1 VVLDVVRE
9 RVHRA
14 HKPFATG
21 DAERVDVFAEFA
33 PFVECAFRA
42 LRESSTPSGVSWN
55 EARSMLWL
63 FAHRMADHGVPA
75 AVVVSALAS
84 WRVAVTK
91 DDERSSELSAMVFDE
106 LFSLVIDGYA
116 RGVEERER
124 LRAQRALAAA
134 APVRELEPG
143 LLIAIAAGAL
153 DAEGA
158 QQFAERVAREALRRD
173 ARAVVLDVSD
183 LEEVTPSVLAELW
196 AIASAAR
203 TLGARTFVGG
213 VRGVVHEL
221 LQSAG
226 ITNEGEVRVAHLSE
240 ALRLARES
248 LIDKDEP
255 ELPWW
260 KRWLMATRARRH
272 K

>member
-1 VVLDVVRE
+1 VRE
-9 RVHRA
+9 GVRRA

-21 DAERVDVFAEFA
+21 DLERLDVFAEFA
-33 PFVECAFRA
+33 PFVECAHRA
-42 LRESSTPSGVSWN
+42 LREASTPSGVSWN
-55 EARSMLWL
+55 ESRSMLWL

-75 AVVVSALAS
+75 AVVVAALAS
-84 WRVAVTK
+84 WRAAMQR
-91 DDERSSELSAMVFDE
+91 DGERARSLSATVVDE

-124 LRAQRALAAA
+124 LRGQRALSAA

-143 LLIAIAAGAL
+143 LLLAIAAGAL

-158 QQFAERVAREALRRD
+158 QQFAERVSREVLRRD

-183 LEEVTPSVLAELW
+183 LEEVTPAVLAELW
-196 AIASAAR
+196 SIASAAR

-226 ITNEGEVRVAHLSE
+226 IANEGEVRSTQLSD

-248 LIDKDEP
+248 LREGERP
-255 ELPWW
+255 SLPWW
-260 KRWLMATRARRH
+260 KRWLMATRAGRP
-272 K
+272 